1 MWVFC
6 CGMYRSAST
15 LQFQITTHLVQQFDL
30 GQVVGWIDANR
41 FAEVRQQDK
50 QEAGLKVIKVHK
62 CTEAIKAE
70 FLNNNAIGIYAH
82 RDVRDVYASMMKQ
95 RQKSF
100 EFLWNE
106 GFLESCLENYR
117 KWTSLPN
124 VLVSQ
129 YQKIIA
135 DPADEVRRIATH
147 LQNPVDQD
155 LRSSVISAPLAPQ
168 SGGKQIE
175 SPPLLGDLGGK
186 CVSPVDAKTCREIA
200 DHYTIELQQERIGS
214 FKQKLL
220 QLQRSPDDHRD
231 IVDYHDESTLL
242 HMNHIDAVKAGRWK
256 QDLYPRE
263 VAQIE
268 QTVNAW
274 CRQHDIDAAIFLT

>member
-62 CTEAIKAE
+62 CTEAIKTE
-70 FLNNNAIGIYAH
+70 FLKNNAIGIYAH

-106 GFLESCLENYR
+106 GFLEACLENYQ

-129 YQKIIA
+129 YKKILA
-135 DPADEVRRIATH
+135 DPAQEVRRIAEH
-147 LQNPVDQD
+147 LH
-155 LRSSVISAPLAPQ
+155 I
-168 SGGKQIE
+168 
-175 SPPLLGDLGGK
+175 
-186 CVSPVDAKTCREIA
+186 KTDSETCSEIA
-200 DHYTIELQQERIGS
+200 NNYTLEVQQERINR
-214 FKQKLL
+214 FKQKVL
-220 QLQRSPDDHRD
+220 QLQPSPDNHRD

-256 QDLYPRE
+256 DDLYPQE

-268 QTVNAW
+268 QTVDVW